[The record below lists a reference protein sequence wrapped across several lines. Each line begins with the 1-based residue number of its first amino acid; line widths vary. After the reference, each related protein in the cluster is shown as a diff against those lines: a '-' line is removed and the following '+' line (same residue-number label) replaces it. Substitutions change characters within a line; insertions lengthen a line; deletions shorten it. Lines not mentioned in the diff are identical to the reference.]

1 MLEWFL
7 FCKIELIVSPSLLSV
22 QRSYSKNFQISR
34 FSIMLE
40 KNLFR
45 TSVFSNSALRILPFS
60 DKFILSL
67 AIQTVMVLQF
77 FKKVC
82 CYYVFFI
89 KVRIFF
95 FFFFTYPRS
104 GHNSFFVLYA
114 ISSFPLFSSEE
125 NCYAISTYSWLL
137 SKDLLLQMT
146 FYYIKHVFTYAVHA
160 KLKCQYL
167 YYKIFPNP
175 HHLLQRPLLRK
186 FIY

>member
-1 MLEWFL
+1 MAMMLEWFL
-7 FCKIELIVSPSLLSV
+7 FCKIELIVSPWLLSV
-22 QRSYSKNFQISR
+22 KRSYSKNFEISR

-45 TSVFSNSALRILPFS
+45 TSVFPNSALRIFPFS

-95 FFFFTYPRS
+95 FFLLIREADTIVSLFCMQFLLFRCSLLKKIVTQSRPI
-104 GHNSFFVLYA
+104 HDCFWK
-114 ISSFPLFSSEE
+114 IS
-125 NCYAISTYSWLL
+125 CYKWHLITLSMFLL
-137 SKDLLLQMT
+137 TRCML
-146 FYYIKHVFTYAVHA
+146 
-160 KLKCQYL
+160 
-167 YYKIFPNP
+167 N
-175 HHLLQRPLLRK
+175 
-186 FIY
+186 